1 MNCIIPLV
9 GVPFIN
15 QTRCTKTISL
25 IERSGSRIVVE
36 IDCKTYDAP
45 YCDTF
50 LCKECWVITGSEIE
64 SLERSILTQYIK
76 VEMLKYTIFKSKII
90 YKGEE
95 GVALT
100 LKAWNE

>member
-1 MNCIIPLV
+1 V
-9 GVPFIN
+9 
-15 QTRCTKTISL
+15 SL
-25 IERSGSRIVVE
+25 IERSGTRIVVE

-50 LCKECWVITGSEIE
+50 LCKECWVITGSDIE
-64 SLERSILTQYIK
+64 AHERSILTQFIK

-95 GVALT
+95 GVGLT